1 MSRMSRMPRMPHPY
15 PRSFTGFQ
23 SLTSPGL
30 LALAAALLALLGA
43 LPVQAQSSANWPN
56 RPLRMIVA
64 FPPGGS
70 ADFTARTMA
79 NGLQQQL
86 GQPVVI
92 ENRPGANGVPGTEA
106 VARAAPD
113 GYTILMTDRGALG
126 INPAI
131 YAKLP
136 YDPLRDFA
144 HIGIAT
150 YGAYLLVANR
160 DFPVQNFADFLR
172 MAREKPGEINYA
184 SIGIGSI
191 TQLSFES
198 LAARFNIRLN
208 HVPYKGSAPASA
220 ATVAGETQVTMST
233 FNAVLGHIKD
243 GRLRALALGAA
254 KRSPLFPDV
263 PSIVELGAA
272 ADTIAPGFFSL
283 SAPAGTPPA
292 IVNRLSEEAAYVLKS
307 QDVSERLARAGLEA
321 HGGSPQELSDTVR
334 TDMVRFTK
342 IVRDIGIKPE

>member
-1 MSRMSRMPRMPHPY
+1 MSALRR
-15 PRSFTGFQ
+15 T
-23 SLTSPGL
+23 L
-30 LALAAALLALLGA
+30 LALAATVPMLQV
-43 LPVQAQSSANWPN
+43 LPAQGQSSSWPN
-56 RPLRMIVA
+56 RPVRLIVA

-79 NGLQQQL
+79 NALQQQL
-86 GQPVVI
+86 GQPIVI
-92 ENRPGANGVPGTEA
+92 ENRPGANGVPGTDA
-106 VARAAPD
+106 VAKAAPD

-126 INPAI
+126 INPAL

-136 YDPLRDFA
+136 YDPVRDFA

-150 YGAYLLVANR
+150 YGAYILVANR
-160 DFPVQNFADFLR
+160 DFPAQNFADFLR
-172 MAREKPGEINYA
+172 LAREKPGEINYA

-233 FNAVLGHIKD
+233 FNAVIGHIKD
-243 GRLRALALGAA
+243 GRLKALALGAA

-263 PSIVELGAA
+263 PSMVELGGT
-272 ADTIAPGFFSL
+272 ADTIAPGYFSL
-283 SAPAGTPPA
+283 SAPAGTPAA
-292 IVNRLSEEAAYVLKS
+292 IVNRLSDEAARALKS
-307 QDVSERLARAGLEA
+307 PEVSERLAKAGLEA
-321 HGGSPQELSDTVR
+321 HGGSPQELVDTVR
-334 TDMVRFTK
+334 ADVIRFAK
-342 IVRDIGIKPE
+342 IVHDIGIRPE